1 MRLGKKTS
9 RAISIALL
17 AAMASTSLPQ
27 VDVLAA
33 VKNGMFLS
41 VSYTDKDGNNNKEG
55 TENTVPNE
63 SEQSEGAE
71 PVQNEETGAA
81 SNSGVQENSEEQTSN
96 NTSGSSQNN
105 TANSNSS
112 RKTSYNNG
120 YSSYNSDYDS
130 SETSIT
136 ENPLTAGNRVSNFIT
151 LDKQA
156 IGFTKVGDVVSVT
169 ASLAEDKD
177 DEIVWRVADP
187 TILLIK
193 STSVDGKNSTA
204 QIEWIGGKE
213 TTKFF
218 AGLKS
223 DPDEYTEGTAML
235 FDNNS
240 SSEQSDTNENKE
252 LKREFESPEVEEFLR
267 EMQKEGLSQ
276 ENSDYDLSKLSDENK
291 ENNSEETER
300 KNSTSLEL
308 FDSEKFHKS

>member
-112 RKTSYNNG
+112 RKTSYN
-120 YSSYNSDYDS
+120 SDYDS

-223 DPDEYTEGTAML
+223 DPDE
-235 FDNNS
+235 
-240 SSEQSDTNENKE
+240 
-252 LKREFESPEVEEFLR
+252 
-267 EMQKEGLSQ
+267 
-276 ENSDYDLSKLSDENK
+276 
-291 ENNSEETER
+291 
-300 KNSTSLEL
+300 
-308 FDSEKFHKS
+308 

>member
-1 MRLGKKTS
+1 
-9 RAISIALL
+9 
-17 AAMASTSLPQ
+17 
-27 VDVLAA
+27 
-33 VKNGMFLS
+33 MFLS

-193 STSVDGKNSTA
+193 STSVDGKTVQLKLN
-204 QIEWIGGKE
+204 
-213 TTKFF
+213 
-218 AGLKS
+218 GLAVKKQQ
-223 DPDEYTEGTAML
+223 
-235 FDNNS
+235 NS
-240 SSEQSDTNENKE
+240 SQD
-252 LKREFESPEVEEFLR
+252 
-267 EMQKEGLSQ
+267 
-276 ENSDYDLSKLSDENK
+276 
-291 ENNSEETER
+291 
-300 KNSTSLEL
+300 
-308 FDSEKFHKS
+308 

>member
-1 MRLGKKTS
+1 MVHHK
-9 RAISIALL
+9 
-17 AAMASTSLPQ
+17 
-27 VDVLAA
+27 
-33 VKNGMFLS
+33 
-41 VSYTDKDGNNNKEG
+41 
-55 TENTVPNE
+55 
-63 SEQSEGAE
+63 
-71 PVQNEETGAA
+71 
-81 SNSGVQENSEEQTSN
+81 
-96 NTSGSSQNN
+96 NN

-213 TTKFF
+213 THKI
-218 AGLKS
+218 
-223 DPDEYTEGTAML
+223 
-235 FDNNS
+235 
-240 SSEQSDTNENKE
+240 
-252 LKREFESPEVEEFLR
+252 LR
-267 EMQKEGLSQ
+267 RIKIGSRRIHRRY
-276 ENSDYDLSKLSDENK
+276 SYAV
-291 ENNSEETER
+291 
-300 KNSTSLEL
+300 
-308 FDSEKFHKS
+308 